1 VKRDSVKRGSSTPP
15 KGLPVPG
22 KIDIQESSVADD
34 SSKEPGPFD
43 VRTVKALVAL
53 MTEHDLSEIDLRDG
67 DKRVRLRRGTQA
79 IATAVLPAA
88 PLTATMAPAAASATA
103 NNPPAAP
110 AVTSKKLID
119 IKSPMVGT
127 FYASPNPGADPF
139 VKVGSKV
146 SSNSIV
152 GLIEAMKLFNELNA
166 ECTGVIVEILVDNQQ
181 PVEFGQ
187 VLMRVDPAA

>member
-1 VKRDSVKRGSSTPP
+1 M
-15 KGLPVPG
+15 
-22 KIDIQESSVADD
+22 ADD
-34 SSKEPGPFD
+34 SSKEPAPFD

-53 MTEHDLSEIDLRDG
+53 MTQHDLSEIDLRDG
-67 DKRVRLRRGTQA
+67 DKRVRLRRGTH
-79 IATAVLPAA
+79 ATMTTAMQPPPMAA
-88 PLTATMAPAAASATA
+88 PGASPSPPPAVNDQLAASAA
-103 NNPPAAP
+103 S
-110 AVTSKKLID
+110 SKKLID

-146 SSNSIV
+146 SSNSVV

-166 ECTGVIVEILVDNQQ
+166 ECTGVIVEILVENQQ

-187 VLMRVDPAA
+187 VLMRVDPAG